1 MGPEVDEQQR
11 AALERERPV
20 DLVRFT
26 WAAWIDWVMGV
37 AIALVLLTLVTISSP
52 DGFFFG
58 YLIAIFGGLYPIGWW
73 RIRRMSPGLEVIER
87 DALQG
92 RFSAVVRIR
101 SGKYFQFV
109 WSARQ
114 TSTVLVGDGWVVL
127 GPERWPAGSVSVG
140 PLPSSMTNRG
150 IELRTP
156 SGARF
161 FSFAR
166 PGDPAMYLG
175 VILDRRAREALA
187 RVLASQQN
195 GMASVLNPAGW
206 YHDPAGSPS
215 WRWWDGQQWGP
226 LSDQR

>member
-1 MGPEVDEQQR
+1 VGPEVDEQQR
-11 AALERERPV
+11 AVLERERPV
-20 DLVRFT
+20 DLVHFT

-37 AIALVLLTLVTISSP
+37 AIALVLLTLVTIVSP

-58 YLIAIFGGLYPIGWW
+58 YLIAVFGGLYPIGWW
-73 RIRRMSPGLEVIER
+73 RVRRMSPGLDLIER

-101 SGKYFQFV
+101 SGKYFQFI
-109 WSARQ
+109 WSTRQ
-114 TSTVLVGDGWVVL
+114 TSPLTVGDGWVAL
-127 GPERWPAGSVSVG
+127 GSERWPVGSVSVG
-140 PLPSSMTNRG
+140 PPPNSWTNRG

-156 SGARF
+156 SGPRF

-175 VILDRRAREALA
+175 AILDRRARGALGRA
-187 RVLASQQN
+187 LDGQREGLTTA
-195 GMASVLNPAGW
+195 LNAAGW
-206 YHDPAGSPS
+206 YPDPAGSRA